1 MSIPPQLEIRAAAPG
16 DMPDL
21 ARLLAQLGYPGTER
35 FLAGRMRQLAA
46 HPDALL
52 LVADAGG
59 KVLGFV
65 SLHFMPQL
73 ALAGDFCRIAYLC
86 VEEQARSL
94 GVGAVLEQR
103 AVAEAL
109 ARGCDRIELH
119 SHARRHDAHRF
130 YARQGYEESP
140 KYFVKRLAARIA
152 PAPAGGGSDPSPA

>member
-1 MSIPPQLEIRAAAPG
+1 MPPQLEIRAAAPG

-21 ARLLAQLGYPGTER
+21 ARLLAQLGYPGTQT
-35 FLAGRMRQLAA
+35 FLAGRMRQLAD

-52 LVADAGG
+52 LVAHAGG
-59 KVLGFV
+59 KILGFV

-94 GVGAVLEQR
+94 GIGAMLEQR

-109 ARGCDRIELH
+109 ARRCDRIELH

-152 PAPAGGGSDPSPA
+152 PAPATGGNGPSPA